1 MPDELRHLH
10 GTWWLGPDS
19 VPGRMAD
26 GTRTHALPR
35 LPSGIPAAARRI
47 AGRIALAACAIAL
60 PLWLFAGTPWQS
72 HAEPGPLLRQ
82 AQARGELVVGVHAYP
97 HPTPPGRPLVAE
109 PDPGEAALAAELGR
123 ALGVPVRLRHLPVA
137 SAGSNEHPAIDLAF
151 GTAADGAYPRAAS
164 VRAPGTPRGILLTL
178 RFAPVSRL
186 DALDGKSACVSEGS
200 PFQALLNRAGAGL
213 RRYPSP
219 LQSLLAF
226 RRGECAAVAEDAALI
241 ARVMRLPEWRFF
253 AAAPLLLDGEGA
265 TLTLRQADAQSA
277 RYLEHW
283 LARWQRDGRL
293 ARLRDA
299 AAGDA
304 AFNMMLV
311 ESGLICH

>member
-1 MPDELRHLH
+1 MPDELWHLN
-10 GTWWLGPDS
+10 GTWWLGPHP
-19 VPGRMAD
+19 VAQGNPGS
-26 GTRTHALPR
+26 ALPR
-35 LPSGIPAAARRI
+35 TAPAALRAARRA
-47 AGRIALAACAIAL
+47 AGALGLAASVIAV
-60 PLWLFAGTPWQS
+60 PLWLFTGAPWQAQP
-72 HAEPGPLLRQ
+72 AEPGPLLLQ

-97 HPTPPGRPLVAE
+97 RPTPPGRPLIAE

-123 ALGVPVRLRHLPVA
+123 AMGVPVRLRHLPA
-137 SAGSNEHPAIDLAF
+137 AGFGNNAQADIDLAF
-151 GTAADGAYPRAAS
+151 GAPQDTGHPRAAA
-164 VRAPGTPRGILLTL
+164 VPAPRTPRGTLLTL
-178 RFAPVSRL
+178 RYTPVSRL
-186 DALDGKSACVSEGS
+186 DALNGKTACVSAGS
-200 PFQALLNRAGAGL
+200 PFQPALARAGAAL
-213 RRYPSP
+213 RSYPSP
-219 LQSLLAF
+219 LQALLAF

-253 AAAPLLLDGEGA
+253 TAAPLVLDGEGA
-265 TLTLRQADAQSA
+265 APTLRQPNVQSA
-277 RYLEHW
+277 RYLAQW